1 MADATT
7 VLAAACESKVACLSE
22 RDLLVVIAQ
31 GLFELSG
38 GGSGPP
44 GPPPLGAAPE
54 LYQGV
59 FDDPNGNVVPNRPA
73 FPARYS
79 QLVSAGASPDAQEW
93 HWQPDT
99 ALWK

>member
-31 GLFELSG
+31 GLFELTG
-38 GGSGPP
+38 GGGPP

-54 LYQGV
+54 IYTGT
-59 FDDPNGNVVPNRPA
+59 FSDPNGNVTPNVPTEPA
-73 FPARYS
+73 IYFT
-79 QLVSAGASPDAQEW
+79 LVSAGGTGNVW
-93 HWQPDT
+93 HWQKDT
-99 ALWK
+99 QVWI

>member
-31 GLFELSG
+31 GLFQLSG
-38 GGSGPP
+38 GGPP

-54 LYQGV
+54 IYTGIW
-59 FDDPNGNVVPNRPA
+59 DDPNGHVTPNVPTEPA
-73 FPARYS
+73 IYFRLS
-79 QLVSAGASPDAQEW
+79 SAAGEETPIW
-93 HWQPDT
+93 HWEKDGQVWD
-99 ALWK
+99 